1 MKRFFCLLLASVLLI
16 PSAVLADVDLSGMS
30 FDELVALRN
39 QVTTALFYSDDWKE
53 IFVPGGF
60 YQVGNGIPAGHWTIT
75 PYGESFISVWYG
87 DVANASLTGAGFG
100 WDGVNGWAGTLSTK
114 KNKDGSW
121 KDPGEHHS
129 IDILLSDGWY
139 LSFAGDVIFT
149 PYVGVSNI
157 KYN

>member
-1 MKRFFCLLLASVLLI
+1 MKRFFCLLLAFVLLI

-60 YQVGNGIPAGHWTIT
+60 YQVGNGIPSGHWTIT
-75 PYGESFISVWYG
+75 PYGQSYIHVWYG
-87 DVANASLTGAGFG
+87 DKANNSLSGPGIG
-100 WDGVNGWAGTLSTK
+100 WDIVNGWNGILSTK

-121 KDPGEHHS
+121 QDTSEYHQL
-129 IDILLSDGWY
+129 DIVIHDGWY
-139 LSFAGDVIFT
+139 LLFAGDVIFT